1 MEPGIIAAIIG
12 GVAVA
17 VAGLFLW
24 LGNKQSHGSIIA
36 IKSKPANGKKNLP
49 SKENWLTQFTGNNNN
64 GTKRKLPIKTNPAN
78 NQTKPA
84 NNQTNPANNQTNPAN
99 KQTNPANNQTNPANK
114 QHNVFVPR
122 IGTMYVPWVPIWN
135 RDNGQVKLRVH

>member
-78 NQTKPA
+78 NQT
-84 NNQTNPANNQTNPAN
+84 
-99 KQTNPANNQTNPANK
+99 NPANK